1 MKKIYLILCV
11 FVLVPIGLMAQN
23 DIIYTYDANGNRVT
37 REIDMSKSSVAEL
50 DTLNYDEDQLKEQL
64 SFDTE
69 LGSANISFFPNP
81 VKQWLNIKAS
91 GEKPT
96 TIGEYTVLS
105 NNAKVLKTGTLNSE
119 NRIDFKEYPAG
130 LYLLQIEIDHKK
142 QTWKII
148 KD

>member
-1 MKKIYLILCV
+1 MKKIYLILSMI
-11 FVLVPIGLMAQN
+11 VLVPIGLIAQN

-37 REIDMSKSSVAEL
+37 RKIDMSKSSVAEL

-69 LGSANISFFPNP
+69 LGSTSVSFFPNP
-81 VKQWLNIKAS
+81 VKQWLNIEVS
-91 GEKPT
+91 GEKSM
-96 TIGEYTVLS
+96 TIGEYTILS
-105 NNAKVLKTGTLNSE
+105 NNAKVLKTGSLQSD
-119 NRIDFKEYPAG
+119 NRIDFKDYPAG

-148 KD
+148 KE

>member
-1 MKKIYLILCV
+1 MKKIYLILSII
-11 FVLVPIGLMAQN
+11 VLVPIGLMAQN

-37 REIDMSKSSVAEL
+37 REIDLSKSSVAEL

-69 LGSANISFFPNP
+69 LGSANVSFFPNP
-81 VKQWLNIKAS
+81 VKQWLNIKVS
-91 GEKPT
+91 GEKPM
-96 TIGEYTVLS
+96 TIGEYTILS
-105 NNAKVLKTGTLNSE
+105 NNAKVLKTGTLKSD
-119 NRIDFKEYPAG
+119 NRIDFKDYPAG
-130 LYLLQIEIDHKK
+130 LYLLQIEIDQKK